1 MPEIGRFGVSMEQ
14 ELLLRFDRLVE
25 ERGYASRSEAIR
37 DLVRKEFV
45 ATEWEDPMAEVV
57 ATVSI
62 VYGHHEHHLSDVL
75 ADLQHHHHRS
85 IVSTTHVHLDAHNCL
100 EVVILR
106 GRSSV
111 VGRIAEQLVS
121 TKGVKHGGVVA
132 TTAGKSIP

>member
-1 MPEIGRFGVSMEQ
+1 MPEVGRFGVSMEMD
-14 ELLLRFDRLVE
+14 LLTRFDRLVK

-45 ATEWEDPMAEVV
+45 ATEWEDPKAEVV
-57 ATVSI
+57 GTVSI
-62 VYGHHEHHLSDVL
+62 VYEHHEHHLSDVL

-100 EVVILR
+100 EVIIVR
-106 GRSSV
+106 GRSSHV
-111 VGRIAEQLVS
+111 RRLAERLIS

-132 TTAGKSIP
+132 TTAGRMIR